1 MISINSLHRSPGR
14 PRSSRSRI
22 SRPFR
27 SESAQVN
34 MNDFACKETRC
45 HTAKKVMNAVW
56 GVVPFASATA
66 TSPFVPSSAARFLH
80 QLRKACVP
88 ALPQFPRVV
97 VCRLR
102 GRVGVHLALA
112 AGHDDVHE
120 AAGVCET
127 LLRAALGDL
136 LLLLLLDLCAHATSA
151 IYVLRGRWLC
161 DGGGGERLGWR
172 GGVGGVRGGWR
183 ALSCAGGGRVVSY
196 LGGLRLDLTGT
207 RERTVDLTHVGG

>member
-1 MISINSLHRSPGR
+1 
-14 PRSSRSRI
+14 
-22 SRPFR
+22 
-27 SESAQVN
+27 
-34 MNDFACKETRC
+34 
-45 HTAKKVMNAVW
+45 MNAVW

-66 TSPFVPSSAARFLH
+66 TSPFITSSAARFLPSTAKLAF
-80 QLRKACVP
+80 QLA
-88 ALPQFPRVV
+88 AQLPES

-151 IYVLRGRWLC
+151 ICVLRRRWLC
-161 DGGGGERLGWR
+161 DGGGGRRLGWR
-172 GGVGGVRGGWR
+172 GGVGGLPGGWR
-183 ALSCAGGGRVVSY
+183 VLSCAGGGRVVSY